1 MHDPLIQRVIDAFT
15 CLPGVGAKTAQR
27 MTYHLLE
34 RERVG
39 AQSIVDHLQ
48 QALNNIQH
56 CQQCRTLSSQEL
68 CGICADSRRDMS
80 TVCVVETPADVLSIE
95 QSGVFKGRYFVLLGR
110 LSPLDG
116 MGPNEI
122 GIHVLQAQLASGK
135 IEELILATG
144 ATVEGEATAHFIA
157 DLAKASG
164 VKTSRIAQGVPMG
177 GDLEYVDAAT
187 LTHAFSGRHEL

>member
-34 RERVG
+34 RERMG

-48 QALNNIQH
+48 KALNDIQH

-157 DLAKASG
+157 DLAKAAG

>member
-1 MHDPLIQRVIDAFT
+1 MHDPLIQKVIDAFT

-34 RERVG
+34 RERIG
-39 AQSIVDHLQ
+39 AQAIVDHLQ
-48 QALNNIQH
+48 KALNDIQH
-56 CQQCRTLSSQEL
+56 CQQCRTLSSQDV
-68 CGICADSRRDMS
+68 CGICADSRRDIS
-80 TVCVVETPADVLSIE
+80 SVCVVETPADVLSIE
-95 QSGVFKGRYFVLLGR
+95 QSGVFNGRYFVLLGR

-122 GIHVLQAQLASGK
+122 GIHVLQAQLAQGQ
-135 IEELILATG
+135 INELILATG

-157 DLAKASG
+157 DLAKAAG

>member
-34 RERVG
+34 RERMG

-48 QALNNIQH
+48 KALNDIKH

-157 DLAKASG
+157 DLAKAAG

>member
-135 IEELILATG
+135 IEELILSTG

-157 DLAKASG
+157 DLAKAAG